1 MSYYSSYRPE
11 SRWSNLKDALPLVLL
26 VLVGILTVAWM
37 IAEFACTRT
46 FVGTLSFK
54 GTEVS
59 YSHERRR
66 LGEDGWEGEDK
77 TTARID
83 YKLTFYSEG
92 KLRPVSVDYFS
103 ESVKRVNA
111 DSEALQKLM
120 ASHVEP
126 GLYTHTR
133 PNVTYIVTVSGWLLD
148 GRLIDAVNIDT
159 VPAEK

>member
-1 MSYYSSYRPE
+1 MSYYSGYRPE

-26 VLVGILTVAWM
+26 VLVVVLTVAWL
-37 IAEFACTRT
+37 IAEFVCTRS
-46 FVGTLSFK
+46 FIGTLSFK
-54 GTEVS
+54 ETEVS

-66 LGEDGWEGEDK
+66 LGEDGWEGEDE

-126 GLYTHTR
+126 ALYTHTQTEL
-133 PNVTYIVTVSGWLLD
+133 TYLVTVSGWLLD
-148 GRLIDAVNIDT
+148 GKLIDAVNINT
-159 VPAEK
+159 IRAE

>member
-1 MSYYSSYRPE
+1 MSYYSRYRPE
-11 SRWSNLKDALPLVLL
+11 SRWLSIKDALPFVAIILVGVLL
-26 VLVGILTVAWM
+26 VAWM
-37 IAEFACTRT
+37 IAEFACTRS

-54 GTEVS
+54 ETEVS

-92 KLRPVSVDYFS
+92 KLRPITVDYFS

-126 GLYTHTR
+126 ALYTHTQTEL
-133 PNVTYIVTVSGWLLD
+133 TYLVTVSGWLLD
-148 GRLIDAVNIDT
+148 GKLIDAVNINT
-159 VPAEK
+159 IRAE

>member
-1 MSYYSSYRPE
+1 MSYYSRYRPE
-11 SRWSNLKDALPLVLL
+11 SRWQSIKDALPLVLI
-26 VLVGILTVAWM
+26 VLVGVLLVAWM
-37 IAEFACTRT
+37 IAEFACTRS

-54 GTEVS
+54 ETEVS

-92 KLRPVSVDYFS
+92 KLRPVSVDYFTK
-103 ESVKRVNA
+103 SVKRVNA

-120 ASHVEP
+120 ENHVEP
-126 GLYTHTR
+126 GLYTHTQTEL
-133 PNVTYIVTVSGWLLD
+133 TYIVTVRGWLLD
-148 GRLIDAVNIDT
+148 GMLVDAVNIDT